1 VFLKADD
8 DTIKKLLIVQEFICF
23 GYPTKKTVV
32 ELLRKRG
39 FLKKDGKRVAITNNI
54 LIEEILGPNSD

>member
-1 VFLKADD
+1 MFLKADE
-8 DTIKKLLIVQEFICF
+8 DTIKKLITVSEFICF

-39 FLKKDGKRVAITNNI
+39 FLKKDGKRVPITNNI
-54 LIEEILGPNSD
+54 LIEEMLGPNSE